1 MIIFL
6 VKELTGYVSDM
17 GHLAVCYWEDT
28 HNCLT
33 KGIMLVKDTLDSFV
47 LLALSMDHGLC
58 PFASVGNLVRTCTST
73 CIDWTGFL
81 DGSSI
86 FFWVLLVATMQSNL
100 HLFPINAELANHLLI
115 FYYFLKINLNQNKIN
130 KSKKKNK
137 KKKLYKGWPAIPK
150 GVAGHPRGPWGW
162 MIHPKGQK

>member
-1 MIIFL
+1 VLLGRYTQLFDQRNHARQSL
-6 VKELTGYVSDM
+6 
-17 GHLAVCYWEDT
+17 
-28 HNCLT
+28 
-33 KGIMLVKDTLDSFV
+33 KDTLDSFV

-115 FYYFLKINLNQNKIN
+115 FYYFLKINLNQNKTN

-137 KKKLYKGWPAIPK
+137 KKNYI
-150 GVAGHPRGPWGW
+150 RG
-162 MIHPKGQK
+162 GQPSQRG

>member
-86 FFWVLLVATMQSNL
+86 FFLGLASCY
-100 HLFPINAELANHLLI
+100 NAI
-115 FYYFLKINLNQNKIN
+115 
-130 KSKKKNK
+130 KSPSVSHKC
-137 KKKLYKGWPAIPK
+137 
-150 GVAGHPRGPWGW
+150 
-162 MIHPKGQK
+162 